1 MGGPSFLPSVNG
13 CFCLFFA
20 CLCKCESKNLKY
32 FFKTINCKHFY
43 HKKNV
48 EMTKTIFTLTAMT
61 AFIVSRSLRQ
71 DHLKVF
77 LRVLLYVCRELV
89 CVIFP
94 FWISNLTSSMN
105 GWIIWSIVIVGLVNW
120 FFIYFDQ
127 TSNYLGLNGLLQHKI
142 TFICL
147 FFGRSLHASLLW
159 LSYAY

>member
-1 MGGPSFLPSVNG
+1 
-13 CFCLFFA
+13 
-20 CLCKCESKNLKY
+20 
-32 FFKTINCKHFY
+32 
-43 HKKNV
+43 
-48 EMTKTIFTLTAMT
+48 MTKTIFTLTAMT

-127 TSNYLGLNGLLQHKI
+127 TSNYLGIFVCVILL
-142 TFICL
+142 TFW
-147 FFGRSLHASLLW
+147 GTWRSLRMTTSCDVSLERL
-159 LSYAY
+159 LCCHIGMLLFLPSCLLKRGQKLGHLGKLTSLKPSFLIFEVYVIIPSVS